1 MKIVPTLLLLTLA
14 LAATT
19 TQAATPSAWS
29 AHDRAL
35 LAKCQQA
42 SHLKNPRAAGTP
54 ALFDDSL
61 GYTALLLKGTYPQA
75 FMHNKSG
82 TELCLFH
89 RASQKA
95 VVTEWD
101 GVITPPTT
109 PAKKP

>member
-1 MKIVPTLLLLTLA
+1 MNIVPTLLLLTLA

-75 FMHNKSG
+75 FMHNQNG

-101 GVITPPTT
+101 GVTTPPATST
-109 PAKKP
+109 NKP